1 MSQLLFLEIQL
12 TLWTCVKLK
21 IRLNFA
27 LLFKKGDTCTCF
39 PVHGLENKYSG
50 YQTVN
55 FLKNNLVNIHH
66 FL

>member
-21 IRLNFA
+21 IRLHFA
-27 LLFKKGDTCTCF
+27 LLFKKGDACTCF

-55 FLKNNLVNIHH
+55 QIVF
-66 FL
+66 

>member
-12 TLWTCVKLK
+12 TLWTCVKIK

-39 PVHGLENKYSG
+39 LCMD
-50 YQTVN
+50 
-55 FLKNNLVNIHH
+55 LKTSIQVIKQLT
-66 FL
+66 F